1 MKTLVNYNDHPKSVI
16 TQVKSYY
23 ITSSLY
29 VKRADIS
36 SCFRI
41 HNMIIEYILGGGQY
55 VQCTYI
61 DIAVELVWCAYGD
74 LKIQH

>member
-1 MKTLVNYNDHPKSVI
+1 MITLNLLSHKFNHITSLHTLALCKKSVY
-16 TQVKSYY
+16 S
-23 ITSSLY
+23 
-29 VKRADIS
+29 AS

-61 DIAVELVWCAYGD
+61 DIAVD